1 MKNRDTTLLI
11 EAYENVKEINF
22 EKNII
27 DHTRALLI
35 FLTYSLQDPVV
46 RDYLKLFTL
55 KDKTLN
61 LTPEEEN
68 ELRNYQTEVDRKIR
82 STGFSQSIA
91 ATQSL
96 TDQQRVRYI
105 ELLRKR
111 DNVQNTEYVVPEKDR
126 AFARIK
132 LINRLTKFA
141 KDTELKDDIEDIV
154 DYMILFLANNPEVF
168 DILNLANNVEDNIS
182 ANIPQQGNGLENISI
197 NTVPAILQ
205 TAIKLLK
212 TGNTGSQN
220 NIFKNVVKLLKN
232 LNPKKALA
240 LIQGYRV
247 KPLQLKDK
255 ESKENNWEIE
265 TETGGWEPLQLTD
278 KE

>member
-1 MKNRDTTLLI
+1 MKNKDTALLV

-46 RDYLKLFTL
+46 RDYLKLFAL
-55 KDKTLN
+55 KDKNLN

-68 ELRNYQTEVDRKIR
+68 ELRNYQTEVDRIIR
-82 STGFSQSIA
+82 STGHSQSVA
-91 ATQSL
+91 AARL

-111 DNVQNTEYVVPEKDR
+111 DNVQNSEYVVPEKDR

-141 KDTELKDDIEDIV
+141 KDTELKEDIEDIV

-182 ANIPQQGNGLENISI
+182 ANIPQQENGLGSISI
-197 NTVPAILQ
+197 NTVPTILQ

-220 NIFKNVVKLLKN
+220 NIFKSVVKLLKN

-255 ESKENNWEIE
+255 ENKENNWEIE